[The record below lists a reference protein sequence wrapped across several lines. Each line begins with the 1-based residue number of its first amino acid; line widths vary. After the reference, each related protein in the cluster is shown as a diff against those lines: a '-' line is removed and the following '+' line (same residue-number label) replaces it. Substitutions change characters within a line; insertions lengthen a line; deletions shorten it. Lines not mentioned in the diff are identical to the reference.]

1 VRPTLLGIVA
11 IAAVVGVLLGIAPGA
26 SAQTPVTG
34 VLSGPSGIAPGGSGT
49 FYLNVSGGPAS
60 EATGNVSI
68 RAYLTGTDLAGGAP
82 LPSSPHTEASNGT
95 GPFVFNV
102 TAPQKEQVIT
112 VVVEINSTAGA
123 RSERTTVTRAVTV
136 ITPIVLTA
144 TFRNDGRSAAV
155 DVPVK
160 FYVDGKIAGTTN
172 ISRIDP
178 GGTGTAKFTYL
189 PVGLAP
195 GGHTVRVE
203 ADLNRNGVIE
213 PDKGEVVVV
222 DVFYKK
228 DFELT
233 WPWAALIMG
242 ITVSVSVLVIRAR
255 RRRR

>member
-11 IAAVVGVLLGIAPGA
+11 LAAVVALLLGIAPGG

-34 VLSGPSGIAPGGSGT
+34 VLSGPGALAPGGSGT

-60 EATGNVSI
+60 EGAGNVSI
-68 RAYLTGTDLAGGAP
+68 RAYLTGTDLGGGTP
-82 LPSSPHTEASNGT
+82 LESSPHTASVNGT

-112 VVVEINSTAGA
+112 VVVKINSTAGA
-123 RSERTTVTRAVTV
+123 RSEQTTVSRAITV

-144 TFRNDGRSAAV
+144 TFRNTGGAAAM

-178 GGTGTAKFTYL
+178 GGTETVKFSYL

-195 GGHTVRVE
+195 GAHTVRVE

-213 PDKGEVVVV
+213 PDRGEVAVV

-228 DFELT
+228 EFELP
-233 WPWAALIMG
+233 WAWAALIMG
-242 ITVSVSVLVIRAR
+242 ITVSVSYLVIRAR

>member
-1 VRPTLLGIVA
+1 MRPTLLGIIA
-11 IAAVVGVLLGIAPGA
+11 LAAVVGVLVGIAPGA
-26 SAQTPVTG
+26 FAQTPVTG
-34 VLSGPSGIAPGGSGT
+34 VLSGPSGLAPGASGT

-60 EATGNVSI
+60 EAAGNVSI
-68 RAYLTGTDLAGGAP
+68 RAYLTGTDLAGGSP
-82 LPSSPHTEASNGT
+82 LKTAPHTATSNGT

-102 TAPQKEQVIT
+102 TAPQKEQAIT
-112 VVVEINSTAGA
+112 VVVEINSTVGA
-123 RSERTTVTRAVTV
+123 RVESTTVTRAVTV

-144 TFRNDGRSAAV
+144 TFRNTGGAAAM

-160 FYVDGKIAGTTN
+160 FYIDGKIAGTTN

-178 GGTGTAKFTYL
+178 GGTGTAKFSYL

-213 PDKGEVVVV
+213 PDKGEVAVV
-222 DVFYKK
+222 DLFYKK

-242 ITVSVSVLVIRAR
+242 ITVSVSFLLIRGR